1 MLEYNMTLTESQPVL
16 QLQKR
21 KMFNKKKKFK
31 HKKKF
36 NGKTNHDQ
44 GSSTY
49 DSKLHHRSKGSS
61 GYGLKRGVEQDPA
74 ELHGSSLRGMLDK
87 WKTKD

>member
-16 QLQKR
+16 QLKR
-21 KMFNKKKKFK
+21 EMFNKRKKFK

-36 NGKTNHDQ
+36 NGNHNHGKD
-44 GSSTY
+44 TF
-49 DSKLHHRSKGSS
+49 DSNVHHRSNGSS

-74 ELHGSSLRGMLDK
+74 ELHGSSLQGMLDK
-87 WKTKD
+87 WNSKD